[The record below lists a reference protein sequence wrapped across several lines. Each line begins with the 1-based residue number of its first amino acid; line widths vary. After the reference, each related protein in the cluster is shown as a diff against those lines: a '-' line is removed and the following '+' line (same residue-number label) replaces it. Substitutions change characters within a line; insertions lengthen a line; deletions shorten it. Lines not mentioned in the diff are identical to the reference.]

1 MTEPDNEPV
10 EFTREEMELSGFAG
24 FVELSGSRTADVPM
38 VPGVY
43 IIYRPSTTQPVFLP
57 TSGAGRRRDP
67 SQPTDVMARK
77 WVDGAQVIY
86 IGKATS
92 LRKRIAQYRRFGAGT
107 SDAHWGGRYIWQ
119 LDDQLELLVAWRVM
133 AAGETP
139 RAEETALIGRF
150 MARYEG
156 RMPFANLRL

>member
-1 MTEPDNEPV
+1 M

-24 FVELSGSRTADVPM
+24 FVRLSGSKAADVPM
-38 VPGVY
+38 APGIYV
-43 IIYRPSTTQPVFLP
+43 IYRPSTSQPVFLP
-57 TSGAGRRRDP
+57 TSEAGLRRDP
-67 SQPTDVMARK
+67 SQPTDIVARK

-92 LRKRIAQYRRFGAGT
+92 LRKRITQYRRFGAGT

-119 LDDQLELLVAWRVM
+119 LDDQVELLVAWRVT

-139 RAEETALIGRF
+139 RAAETALIGQF
-150 MARYEG
+150 MARHSG